1 MDYQK
6 AYYHLFNAMTD
17 AIESLKHANYGQALD
32 ILVRAQRTAEEA
44 YLQSEE
50 EEA

>member
-17 AIESLKHANYGQALD
+17 ANESIEQTNYGQARD
-32 ILVRAQRTAEEA
+32 ILVCAQRMVEEA

>member
-17 AIESLKHANYGQALD
+17 AIESIEQTNYGQARD
-32 ILVRAQRTAEEA
+32 ILVRAQRMVEEA